1 MADNSAEVRFGGD
14 ASGASAAAAEAA
26 KAVKEAVGQ
35 MQSGLG
41 SLGEAFSA
49 VTGMFAG
56 LTAVLAG
63 GAAFKEAVQ
72 ETRQMTQEA
81 VSLSRILGVTAAEA
95 SILNVALDDIRS
107 SGEAYSTAFLHFAR
121 QLRQNGDALKQMGV
135 DTDALKNGTKS
146 SNQVFQEAL
155 QIVSKYKPGLDQAQA
170 AMTMFG
176 RSVEDVIKLQKLTP
190 EVMEEAR
197 KKAAELGLVIGPEGV
212 KTTQQYNAAMNDV
225 GDVLKGVSKA
235 IGDAVMPMLTAMA
248 NKFIENGPVI
258 VKVIRTIMETILGMV
273 DIFAFAAD
281 AIGNDLGAI
290 GAAAMAMATGEFS
303 LAMTIMDERAA
314 DAAKRAEKLKDVWSG
329 TGDTFLGQYRKNQ
342 AESDNPANGKAAP
355 GGNET
360 FNNPNAKSRM
370 DEWKAALVSKLEA
383 DKDYFRN
390 TTELE
395 LQYWEGVRARNNL
408 SIEEKRQVNTA
419 IYELHKKQATDL
431 RALEMQRIDSEKTI
445 DMQEL
450 EQKRANLSLQE
461 SMGQISK
468 QTELVQLRQLK
479 EEEHQIELRSLQQK
493 LELIKEEGLARQ
505 KVLDDIALLK
515 QKHNTDMVK
524 EDQKAFN
531 QIKATMQ
538 NIFSPIT
545 SAFNTAINGIIMG
558 TTTLKEA
565 MANLAQSILLSFVNM
580 GVQLLMNWIAT
591 QLAILIFGK
600 TTAKEEG
607 MAQAGAGAAAAMA
620 SVAAIPYVGW
630 AMAPAVG
637 DAHFALAAGLVQAG
651 ASAEGGFDIPAGVNP
666 VTQLHQ
672 KEMVL
677 PAHLAE
683 PLRDNLASGG
693 LGGGI
698 NVNIHAVDAHSVER
712 LFRNNGAALAREL
725 RRQAFNFAPTK
736 S

>member
-1 MADNSAEVRFGGD
+1 MADQNSAEVKFGGD

-26 KAVKEAVGQ
+26 RAVKEAVGQ
-35 MQSGLG
+35 MQHGLG

-81 VSLSRILGVTAAEA
+81 VSLSRILGITAAEA

-225 GDVLKGVSKA
+225 SDVMHGVSKA
-235 IGDAVMPMLTAMA
+235 IGDAVMPVLTALA
-248 NKFIENGPVI
+248 NKFNEIGPVI
-258 VKVIRTIMETILGMV
+258 VKAVRVVMEVILALTDMI
-273 DIFAFAAD
+273 AWAATL
-281 AIGNDLGAI
+281 IGNNMGAI
-290 GAAAMAMATGEFS
+290 GAAIMSVATGEFS
-303 LAMTIMDERAA
+303 QAATIMKERVLDVAL
-314 DAAKRAEKLKDVWSG
+314 EIGKLKDVWNG
-329 TGDTFLGQYRKNQ
+329 TGDTFLGQYRKTQ

-355 GGNET
+355 GGDQT

-383 DKDYFRN
+383 DKEYFRN
-390 TTELE
+390 TTEIE

-408 SIEEKRQVNTA
+408 SIEEKRQVNTT

-431 RALEMQRIDSEKTI
+431 RALEMQRVDSEKAI

-450 EQKRANLSLQE
+450 EQKRANLAIQE
-461 SMGQISK
+461 SMGKISK
-468 QTELVQLRQLK
+468 QAELEQLRLLK
-479 EEEHQIELRSLQQK
+479 EQEYQIELQALQKK
-493 LELIKEEGLARQ
+493 LELIQEEGLARQ
-505 KVLDDIALLK
+505 KVLDDIAALK
-515 QKHNTDMVK
+515 QRHNTDMLKQDMAV
-524 EDQKAFN
+524 FT

-538 NIFSPIT
+538 NLFSPIST
-545 SAFNTAINGIIMG
+545 AFSTAVTGIIMG
-558 TTTLKEA
+558 TTTLKQA
-565 MANLAQSILLSFVNM
+565 MASLAQSILLSFVNM
-580 GVQLLMNWIAT
+580 GVQMLTNWIAT
-591 QLAILIFGK
+591 QLAIMIFGK
-600 TTAKEEG
+600 TTAVEEG

-620 SVAAIPYVGW
+620 SVAAIPYIGW

-637 DAHFALAAGLVQAG
+637 AEHFALASGFALAG

-677 PAHLAE
+677 PAEQADVIRGMAAGGGGAAA
-683 PLRDNLASGG
+683 PTINIKAMDSKDVMRSLRSGG
-693 LGGGI
+693 
-698 NVNIHAVDAHSVER
+698 
-712 LFRNNGAALAREL
+712 ALQRAL
-725 RRQAFNFAPTK
+725 KDMNRRFVK
-736 S
+736 

>member
-1 MADNSAEVRFGGD
+1 MADNNSAEVRFGGD

-35 MQSGLG
+35 MQHGLG
-41 SLGEAFSA
+41 SLGEAFES
-49 VTGMFAG
+49 VSGMFAG
-56 LTAVLAG
+56 LTAILAG
-63 GAAFKEAVQ
+63 GTAFKEAIQ
-72 ETRQMTQEA
+72 ETRQMTAEA
-81 VSLSRILGVTAAEA
+81 VSLSRILGITAAEA

-107 SGEAYSTAFLHFAR
+107 SGEAYSTAFIHFAR

-190 EVMEEAR
+190 QVMEEAR
-197 KKAAELGLVIGPEGV
+197 KKAAELGLIIGPEGV
-212 KTTQQYNAAMNDV
+212 KTTKEYNSAMNDV
-225 GDVLKGVSKA
+225 GDVMKGVSKA

-248 NKFIENGPVI
+248 NKFTEIGPLI
-258 VKVIRTIMETILGMV
+258 VKAIRVVMEVILGL
-273 DIFAFAAD
+273 AD
-281 AIGNDLGAI
+281 LVNWVVTFIGNNWGAL
-290 GAAAMAMATGEFS
+290 AAAMMAIANGQFS
-303 LAMTIMDERAA
+303 QAAEIMKERVK
-314 DAAKRAEKLKDVWSG
+314 DVAKEIEGLKDVWNG
-329 TGDTFLGQYRKNQ
+329 TGNTFLGQYRKNQ
-342 AESDNPANGKAAP
+342 ADADGANGSAPPP
-355 GGNET
+355 GGDET
-360 FNNPNAKSRM
+360 FKNPNAKSRM

-390 TTELE
+390 TTDLE
-395 LQYWEGVRARNNL
+395 LQYWEGVRARNKL
-408 SIEEKRQVNTA
+408 TIEEKRQVNTT

-431 RALEMQRIDSEKTI
+431 RALEMQRIDSEKAI
-445 DMQEL
+445 DLQEL
-450 EQKRANLSLQE
+450 EEKRANLSLQE

-468 QTELVQLRQLK
+468 QTELEQLRTLK
-479 EEEHQIELRSLQQK
+479 EQEYQIELQALQKK

-505 KVLDDIALLK
+505 KVLDDIAALK
-515 QKHNTDMVK
+515 QKHNTDMIK
-524 EDQKAFN
+524 QDQQVFN

-538 NIFSPIT
+538 NLFSPIST
-545 SAFNTAINGIIMG
+545 AFSTAVSGIIMG
-558 TTTLKEA
+558 TTTLKQA

-607 MAQAGAGAAAAMA
+607 MAQAGAGASAAMA

-637 DAHFALAAGLVQAG
+637 DAHFALASALVNAGAG

-677 PAHLAE
+677 PAEQADVIRGLAANGGAGGAMTINIKAQDSKDVMRS
-683 PLRDNLASGG
+683 LRT
-693 LGGGI
+693 
-698 NVNIHAVDAHSVER
+698 
-712 LFRNNGAALAREL
+712 NGALQRALKDMN
-725 RRQAFNFAPTK
+725 RRFVR
-736 S
+736 